1 MESSNFLTT
10 LIFILLFYIL
20 LLVVLNR
27 TILYK
32 SFKTFALEDDEI
44 KTKLPFLIAGNVSV
58 FISLFILIKPFIN
71 FITYQINNEESMFFI
86 FSVCSIVFILNI
98 VLLLTSFMLS
108 KFLSNFLI
116 KANSTVLLS
125 LLWFIISTILIVLT
139 NEFYNQITSTNAFN
153 IY

>member
-86 FSVCSIVFILNI
+86 FSVCSIVFIEERNWHSLDVI
-98 VLLLTSFMLS
+98 ALYQRGTFTDHCLS
-108 KFLSNFLI
+108 DFQSRT
-116 KANSTVLLS
+116 ALS
-125 LLWFIISTILIVLT
+125 LWTWYLINSNQKSRVLRC
-139 NEFYNQITSTNAFN
+139 S
-153 IY
+153 